1 MRNHDPQTMED
12 GFHTLLPKVDQ
23 VLDDLIAAL
32 DDPIN
37 SIIADVL
44 VELIGDSKR
53 PEALPV
59 LIENLYS
66 ENRGRREWA
75 MLGLLH
81 WNTKESR
88 QALRDARH
96 FEFPSPVMT
105 AEFQELI
112 ERAIGPEQVWEKRN
126 KRYR

>member
-1 MRNHDPQTMED
+1 MRDHDPQTMED
-12 GFHTLLPKVDQ
+12 GFHILLPKVDE

-37 SIIADVL
+37 DEILDVL
-44 VELIGDSKR
+44 IELIGNSKR

-66 ENRGRREWA
+66 KYYFVRWWA

-88 QALRDARH
+88 QALRDARY

-112 ERAIGPEQVWEKRN
+112 ERAIGPEQAWEKRN